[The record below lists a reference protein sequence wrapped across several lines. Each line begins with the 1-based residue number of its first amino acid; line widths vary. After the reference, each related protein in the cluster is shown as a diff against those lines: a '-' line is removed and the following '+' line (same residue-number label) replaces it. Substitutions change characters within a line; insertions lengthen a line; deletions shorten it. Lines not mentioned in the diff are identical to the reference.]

1 MDGGLPLPLVQF
13 AVEYITMNG
22 GGVLYTCTISWN
34 RKLTSKPLIY
44 RDNITKRKRRPLS
57 IGVMANKK
65 KRKQIN
71 TLELVS
77 FASFINIGHRWLCLM
92 IPTGLVA
99 FFVCSGISPETL
111 RMHLVSCASPASDG
125 VKPPRISR
133 VINTKYG
140 DCRLPDRLT
149 LLNLIKRNNT
159 VICATAANV
168 FRCDCSFVCVCVCV
182 VCAPRINWTM
192 LIIGKYRS
200 LLGIQQENDVWA
212 LRALIH
218 TSVLVNLSFAI
229 ARLLFVPVQHVVQCS
244 MLVSLCSNDGRMGL
258 L

>member
-1 MDGGLPLPLVQF
+1 MIPLFVDFFFSLRTRENNAQCGGPMTAYAICDFMPFYVMDGGLPLPLVQF

-168 FRCDCSFVCVCVCV
+168 FRCDCSFVCLCVCV
-182 VCAPRINWTM
+182 
-192 LIIGKYRS
+192 L
-200 LLGIQQENDVWA
+200 
-212 LRALIH
+212 
-218 TSVLVNLSFAI
+218 FA
-229 ARLLFVPVQHVVQCS
+229 RR
-244 MLVSLCSNDGRMGL
+244 G
-258 L
+258 

>member
-1 MDGGLPLPLVQF
+1 M
-13 AVEYITMNG
+13 AG
-22 GGVLYTCTISWN
+22 GGSLYLHNQLEQKIDLKTIDLSRQYNEKEAPAIIN
-34 RKLTSKPLIY
+34 RRNGEQKE
-44 RDNITKRKRRPLS
+44 TKR
-57 IGVMANKK
+57 
-65 KRKQIN
+65 QIN

-168 FRCDCSFVCVCVCV
+168 FRCDCSFVCVCVL
-182 VCAPRINWTM
+182 CARR
-192 LIIGKYRS
+192 G
-200 LLGIQQENDVWA
+200 
-212 LRALIH
+212 
-218 TSVLVNLSFAI
+218 
-229 ARLLFVPVQHVVQCS
+229 
-244 MLVSLCSNDGRMGL
+244 
-258 L
+258 